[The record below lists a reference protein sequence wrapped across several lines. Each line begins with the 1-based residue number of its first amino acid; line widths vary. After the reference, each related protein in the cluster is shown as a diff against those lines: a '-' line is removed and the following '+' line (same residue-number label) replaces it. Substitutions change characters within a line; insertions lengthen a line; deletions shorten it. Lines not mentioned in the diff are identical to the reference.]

1 MLALSWPH
9 VGPSWPYVGPMLAY
23 VGPMLTHV
31 GPMLAHLGAYVG
43 ASLGIFWAI
52 YVETP
57 SRCQL
62 VRFFPLPGAQNHV
75 KTTVFARRQDKI
87 RGRRGPRNTVKND
100 VFERHAQNTPQITGS
115 SVVRGL
121 PGGCSGEVGGRGRQ
135 RI

>member
-9 VGPSWPYVGPMLAY
+9 VGPSWPYVGPRLAY
-23 VGPMLTHV
+23 VGPMLAHV

-43 ASLGIFWAI
+43 ASLGVFLAI

-62 VRFFPLPGAQNHV
+62 VRIFPLPGAQNHV

-87 RGRRGPRNTVKND
+87 RGR
-100 VFERHAQNTPQITGS
+100 
-115 SVVRGL
+115 
-121 PGGCSGEVGGRGRQ
+121 
-135 RI
+135 